1 MFLDLPEEPPTLV
14 DADLEQLWAELAMH
28 AQLVGGEYLG
38 KGGAPCLHLS
48 FPRFIPQNES

>member
-1 MFLDLPEEPPTLV
+1 MDLPEEPPTLV